1 MRVVVSGVPGDVTPC
16 VIDELARRGH
26 SVTEESQKPQWLF
39 SSSRG
44 GRSCGAAVDALV
56 HVAPVADRGDDAATA
71 LAASVADAG
80 AMLDA
85 AKRAAVPRVV
95 VISSALAP
103 WSVTEDLRCE
113 GDALWRTDTS
123 PTSVLLIRA
132 TYILDREATGMSQRR
147 FAGPIIVGVKG
158 RRNVVQFIH
167 HDDLARFAVDAVE
180 RRHWTGLVNLAAHD
194 VVALRDVAD
203 ILGKPYI
210 ELNPT
215 RWAGAPRWLGIRR
228 LAFADRLLDTTRLDE
243 LGFVPVWTAR
253 DCVTDFRR
261 ANRQH
266 VYIGARRVV
275 IPWRFPWTPTPPPR
289 RDGPHRH
296 PANDGGA
303 AGEFDTTVDPEW
315 PAFTRAN
322 IAEAFPG
329 PMTPLSL
336 ELAMEAMRATGV
348 LAADIVQMK
357 GEIRRAVTEEHVG
370 CFGHNIYINLT
381 VSRAASA
388 MLPGADPSA
397 WRNLLFGAGSG
408 IDVAASGEI
417 GAWDM
422 VRRLPK
428 IVILLAA
435 AARETRRIE
444 GEARNRQRDAAY
456 YSGRTDDEL
465 HSQLRCVRDAVVSSW
480 AVAALGSAG
489 VVPIMALIERQG
501 GKRLTS
507 QFKAGA
513 ENLASAGLMRGT
525 YDLAERAGTDPSIA
539 AILRESDSEGASEGA
554 LSYLRAN
561 HPEFTARLNAVI
573 AEYGH
578 RGPGETELSSPVF
591 ADTPARLLDVVAKLA
606 ATPERAATPM
616 ASMRPELRLLARLG
630 AGFQHSRERARDAAI
645 RYTHNYRRIAREL
658 GSRLAVRGVIEQ
670 PGDVFYLVRD
680 EVTHPP
686 ADSRGRISRRK
697 AERTRLEQYRP
708 PTDFVQ
714 RWEPRPDTTRELKP
728 GESLIGIPVSAGIAK
743 GPVRILTSDSI
754 DELQPAEVLVAEFTD
769 TGWTPFF
776 GYAAAVVVDT
786 GAEMSHAA
794 VVAREFSIP
803 CVVGSVE
810 ASRILRTGQL
820 IKVDGSTGRITR
832 VE

>member
-1 MRVVVSGVPGDVTPC
+1 MRVVVSGIPGDVTSC

-26 SVTEESQKPQWLF
+26 EVTEGSPKPQWS

-56 HVAPVADRGDDAATA
+56 HIARAGDDAADV
-71 LAASVADAG
+71 S

-85 AKRAAVPRVV
+85 AKRAAIPRVV

-103 WSVTEDLRCE
+103 WSATEELCCE
-113 GDALWRTDTS
+113 GDSLWRTDTS

-132 TYILDREATGMSQRR
+132 TNILDREASGISQRR

-158 RRNVVQFIH
+158 QRNVVQFIH
-167 HDDLARFAVDAVE
+167 HDDLVRFAADAVE
-180 RRHWTGLVNLAAHD
+180 RPQWTGLVNLAAHD
-194 VVALRDVAD
+194 VVTLRDVAD

-210 ELNPT
+210 ELT
-215 RWAGAPRWLGIRR
+215 SHRAGAQRWLGIRR
-228 LAFADRLLDTTRLDE
+228 MVFADRLLDTTRLDE
-243 LGFVPVWTAR
+243 LGFIPVWTGR

-275 IPWRFPWTPTPPPR
+275 VPWRFPWAPTPPPR

-296 PANDGGA
+296 PANDSGA

-315 PAFTRAN
+315 PAFTSAN
-322 IAEAFPG
+322 VAEAFPG

-336 ELAMEAMRATGV
+336 ELAMEAMRATGA

-388 MLPGADPSA
+388 ILPGADPSA

-408 IDVAASGEI
+408 IDVAASGKI
-417 GAWDM
+417 GVWDM
-422 VRRLPK
+422 IRRLPK
-428 IVILLAA
+428 IVILLAS
-435 AARETRRIE
+435 AARETHRIE
-444 GEARNRQRDAAY
+444 GEARTRQRDAAY
-456 YSGRTDDEL
+456 YSRRTDDEL

-489 VVPIMALIERQG
+489 AVPIMALIERQG
-501 GKRLTS
+501 GKSLTS

-513 ENLASAGLMRGT
+513 ENLASAGLIRGT
-525 YDLAERAGTDPSIA
+525 YDLGERAGADPSIA
-539 AILRESDSEGASEGA
+539 AILRESDAEGA

-578 RGPGETELSSPVF
+578 RGPNETELSSPVF

-606 ATPERAATPM
+606 GTPERAVTPM
-616 ASMRPELRLLARLG
+616 PSMRPELRLLARLG
-630 AGFQHSRERARDAAI
+630 AEFQRSRERARDAAI
-645 RYTHNYRRIAREL
+645 RYTHSYRLIAREL

-670 PGDVFYLVRD
+670 PGDVFYFVRD
-680 EVTHPP
+680 ELTHPP
-686 ADSRGRISRRK
+686 VDSRTRIARRK
-697 AERTRLEQYRP
+697 AERARLERYRP
-708 PTDFVQ
+708 PTHFVQ
-714 RWEPRPDTTRELKP
+714 RWEPRPDMTRELKP
-728 GESLIGIPVSAGIAK
+728 GESLIGIPVSAGTAK

-754 DELQPAEVLVAEFTD
+754 DELQPGEVLVAEFTD

-776 GYAAAVVVDT
+776 TYAAAVVVDT

-810 ASRILRTGQL
+810 ASRILRTGQV
-820 IKVDGSTGRITR
+820 IEVDGSTGRITR

>member
-1 MRVVVSGVPGDVTPC
+1 MRVAVSGIPGDVTSC

-26 SVTEESQKPQWLF
+26 EATEGSPKPQWL
-39 SSSRG
+39 SSPSRG
-44 GRSCGAAVDALV
+44 GRSCGTAVDALV
-56 HVAPVADRGDDAATA
+56 HIAPAGDDAADVT
-71 LAASVADAG
+71 

-103 WSVTEDLRCE
+103 RSATEELCCE
-113 GDALWRTDTS
+113 GDPLWHTDTS

-132 TYILDREATGMSQRR
+132 TNILDREASGIRQRR

-158 RRNVVQFIH
+158 QRNVVQFIH
-167 HDDLARFAVDAVE
+167 HDDLVRFAADAVE
-180 RRHWTGLVNLAAHD
+180 RPQWTGLVNLAAHD

-210 ELNPT
+210 ELDPS
-215 RWAGAPRWLGIRR
+215 RWAGPQRWLGIRR
-228 LAFADRLLDTTRLDE
+228 LAIADRLLDTTRLDE
-243 LGFVPVWTAR
+243 LGFVPVWTGR
-253 DCVTDFRR
+253 DCVTDFHH

-275 IPWRFPWTPTPPPR
+275 IPWRFPWTATPPPR

-296 PANDGGA
+296 PANDSGA

-315 PAFTRAN
+315 PAFTSAN

-357 GEIRRAVTEEHVG
+357 GEIRRAVTEEQVG

-408 IDVAASGEI
+408 IDIAASGKI
-417 GAWDM
+417 GAWYI

-444 GEARNRQRDAAY
+444 GEARKRQRDTAY

-480 AVAALGSAG
+480 TVAALGSAG

-513 ENLASAGLMRGT
+513 ENLASTGLMRGT
-525 YDLAERAGTDPSIA
+525 YDLGERAGADPSIA
-539 AILRESDSEGASEGA
+539 AILRESDAEGA
-554 LSYLRAN
+554 LSQLRAN
-561 HPEFTARLNAVI
+561 HPEFAARLDAVI

-578 RGPGETELSSPVF
+578 RGPNETELSSPVF
-591 ADTPARLLDVVAKLA
+591 ADSPARLLDVVAKLA
-606 ATPERAATPM
+606 DTPERAVTPM
-616 ASMRPELRLLARLG
+616 PSMRLELRLLARLG
-630 AGFQHSRERARDAAI
+630 AGFQRSRERARDAAI
-645 RYTHNYRRIAREL
+645 RYTHNYRLIAREL
-658 GSRLAVRGVIEQ
+658 GSRLADRGVIER

-680 EVTHPP
+680 ELTHPP
-686 ADSRGRISRRK
+686 ADIRGRISRRK
-697 AERTRLEQYRP
+697 AERVRLEQYRP
-708 PTDFVQ
+708 PTHFVQ

-728 GESLIGIPVSAGIAK
+728 GESLNGIPVSAGTAK

-754 DELQPAEVLVAEFTD
+754 DELEPGEVLVAEFTD

-776 GYAAAVVVDT
+776 SYAAAVVVDT

-794 VVAREFSIP
+794 VIAREFSIP

-810 ASRILRTGQL
+810 ASRILRTGQV
-820 IKVDGSTGRITR
+820 IEVDGSTGRITR

>member
-1 MRVVVSGVPGDVTPC
+1 MRVVISGVPSDVSSW

-26 SVTEESQKPQWLF
+26 EVTDASQKSQWPS

-44 GRSCGAAVDALV
+44 GAAVDALV
-56 HVAPVADRGDDAATA
+56 HVAPAAARGNGAATDVA
-71 LAASVADAG
+71 VSVADAG
-80 AMLDA
+80 AILDA

-95 VISSALAP
+95 VISSAVAP
-103 WSVTEDLRCE
+103 RSATDDLWRE
-113 GDALWRTDTS
+113 GDALWRTDAS

-132 TYILDREATGMSQRR
+132 PYILGREATGTTRRR

-158 RRNVVQFIH
+158 QRNVVQFIH
-167 HDDLARFAVDAVE
+167 HDDLARFAADAVE
-180 RRHWTGLVNLAAHD
+180 RPQWTGLVNLAAHD

-210 ELNPT
+210 ELSPS
-215 RWAGAPRWLGIRR
+215 RWAGAQRWLGIRH
-228 LAFADRLLDTTRLDE
+228 LAFADRLLDTSRLYE
-243 LGFVPVWTAR
+243 LGFVPVWTGR
-253 DCVTDFRR
+253 DCVTDFRL

-266 VYIGARRVV
+266 VYIGARWVV
-275 IPWRFPWTPTPPPR
+275 IPWRFPWTPAPPPR
-289 RDGPHRH
+289 RDGLRRH
-296 PANDGGA
+296 PANDSGA
-303 AGEFDTTVDPEW
+303 AGEFDTTIDPEW

-322 IAEAFPG
+322 VAEAFPG

-357 GEIRRAVTEEHVG
+357 GEIRRAVTEEQVG

-388 MLPGADPSA
+388 LLPGADPSA
-397 WRNLLFGAGSG
+397 WRNFLFGAGSG
-408 IDVAASGEI
+408 IDNAASGKI
-417 GAWDM
+417 GAWEM

-444 GEARNRQRDAAY
+444 CEARQLQRDGAY
-456 YSGRTDDEL
+456 YSGCTDDEL
-465 HSQLRCVRDAVVSSW
+465 HSQLRCVREAVVSSW

-513 ENLASAGLMRGT
+513 ENLASAGLIRGT
-525 YDLAERAGTDPSIA
+525 YDLAERARADPSIA
-539 AILRESDSEGASEGA
+539 AILREFDAERA
-554 LSYLRAN
+554 LNYLRAN
-561 HPEFTARLNAVI
+561 HPQFTARLSTVI

-578 RGPGETELSSPVF
+578 RGPNETELSSPVF

-606 ATPERAATPM
+606 AAPERVVTPM
-616 ASMRPELRLLARLG
+616 PPMRLELRLLARLG
-630 AGFQHSRERARDAAI
+630 AGFQNSRERARDAAM
-645 RYTHNYRRIAREL
+645 RYTHNYRLITREL

-670 PGDVFYLVRD
+670 PGDAFYLVRD
-680 EVTHPP
+680 ELTHPP

-697 AERTRLEQYRP
+697 AERARLERYRP
-708 PTDFVQ
+708 PTHFTQ
-714 RWEPRPDTTRELKP
+714 RWEPRPDTARQLKP
-728 GESLIGIPVSAGIAK
+728 GESLNGIPVSAGVAK

-754 DELQPAEVLVAEFTD
+754 DELQPGEVLVAEFTD

-810 ASRILRTGQL
+810 ASRILCTGQV
-820 IKVDGSTGRITR
+820 IEVDGSTGRITR

>member
-1 MRVVVSGVPGDVTPC
+1 

-26 SVTEESQKPQWLF
+26 EVTNGSPKPQWS

-56 HVAPVADRGDDAATA
+56 HIAPAGDDAADV
-71 LAASVADAG
+71 S

-95 VISSALAP
+95 VISSALAS
-103 WSVTEDLRCE
+103 WSATEELRCE
-113 GDALWRTDTS
+113 GDPLWRTDTS

-132 TYILDREATGMSQRR
+132 TNILDREATGISQRR

-158 RRNVVQFIH
+158 QRNVVQFIH
-167 HDDLARFAVDAVE
+167 HDDLVRFAADAVE
-180 RRHWTGLVNLAAHD
+180 RPRWTGLVNLAAHD

-210 ELNPT
+210 ELDPS
-215 RWAGAPRWLGIRR
+215 RWAGPQRWLGIRR
-228 LAFADRLLDTTRLDE
+228 LAIADRLLDTTRLDE
-243 LGFVPVWTAR
+243 LGFVPVWTGR
-253 DCVTDFRR
+253 DCVTDFHH

-296 PANDGGA
+296 PANDSGA
-303 AGEFDTTVDPEW
+303 AGEFDTTIDPEW
-315 PAFTRAN
+315 PAFTSAN

-357 GEIRRAVTEEHVG
+357 GEIRRAVTEEQVG

-408 IDVAASGEI
+408 IDVAASGKI
-417 GAWDM
+417 GAWDI

-444 GEARNRQRDAAY
+444 GEARKRQRDAAY
-456 YSGRTDDEL
+456 YSVRTDDEL

-480 AVAALGSAG
+480 TVAALGSAG

-525 YDLAERAGTDPSIA
+525 YDLGERAGADPSIA
-539 AILRESDSEGASEGA
+539 AILRESDAEGA
-554 LSYLRAN
+554 LSHLCAN
-561 HPEFTARLNAVI
+561 HPEFAARLDAVI

-578 RGPGETELSSPVF
+578 RGPNETELSSPVF
-591 ADTPARLLDVVAKLA
+591 ADSPARLLDVVAKLA
-606 ATPERAATPM
+606 DTPERAVTPM
-616 ASMRPELRLLARLG
+616 PSMRLGLRLLARLG
-630 AGFQHSRERARDAAI
+630 AEFQRSRERARDAAI
-645 RYTHNYRRIAREL
+645 RYTHNYRLVAREL
-658 GSRLAVRGVIEQ
+658 GSRLADRGVIER

-680 EVTHPP
+680 ELTHPP
-686 ADSRGRISRRK
+686 ADIRGRISRRK
-697 AERTRLEQYRP
+697 AERARLEQYRP
-708 PTDFVQ
+708 PTHFVR
-714 RWEPRPDTTRELKP
+714 RWEPRPDTTRELEP
-728 GESLIGIPVSAGIAK
+728 GESLNGIPVSAGTAK

-754 DELQPAEVLVAEFTD
+754 DELEPGEVLVAEFTD

-776 GYAAAVVVDT
+776 SYAAAVVVDT

-794 VVAREFSIP
+794 VIAREFSIP

-810 ASRILRTGQL
+810 ASRILRTGQA
-820 IKVDGSTGRITR
+820 IEVDGSTGRITR